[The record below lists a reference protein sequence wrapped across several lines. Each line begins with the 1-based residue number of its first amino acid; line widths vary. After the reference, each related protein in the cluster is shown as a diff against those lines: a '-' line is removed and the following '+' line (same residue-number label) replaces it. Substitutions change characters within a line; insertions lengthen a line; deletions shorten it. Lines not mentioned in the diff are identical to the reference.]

1 MVEIGL
7 KDSKIA
13 SRAELLGRDPE
24 TIQRN
29 YENLVE
35 IGLKDSKI
43 ATHAQLLGRDPETIQ
58 RNYDNLVSLFRDNYQ
73 DRNSGK
79 ELITKHAGLLG
90 ISQETCENNIQ
101 FLYNL
106 GIDYNKNPLLLN
118 TTAKKKREKMAW
130 LLKNCFNYSEKP
142 VEDRKET
149 INQMYDLVRN
159 NPSYLVKSI
168 NSLESS
174 KDKIREKLYGKQTN

>member
-7 KDSKIA
+7 TDSKIA
-13 SRAELLGRDPE
+13 SQAQLLGRDPE

-35 IGLKDSKI
+35 IGLTDSKI
-43 ATHAQLLGRDPETIQ
+43 ASRAELLGRDPETIQ

-130 LLKNCFNYSEKP
+130 LLKNCFDYSEKP

-174 KDKIREKLYGKQTN
+174 KDKIREKLYEKQTN